1 MFGLG
6 TLLAKAWFKPVAILV
21 GILALVGALWWTI
34 HNWEENIYKRGY
46 DAARV
51 EVAAEQAA
59 KLKELTDAVNLL
71 SKESSQRA
79 DALDVQQKA
88 FAAST
93 SAILTQI
100 KNEPLVVTNAKGDC
114 KPTAEA
120 SRAWNELQKSL
131 QR

>member
-1 MFGLG
+1 LIFIGS
-6 TLLAKAWFKPVAILV
+6 
-21 GILALVGALWWTI
+21 LWWAI
-34 HNWEENIYKRGY
+34 HTWEENIYKRGY
-46 DAARV
+46 DTARV

-59 KLKELTDAVNLL
+59 KLKELTDAVKLL

-100 KNEPLVVTNAKGDC
+100 KNKPLVVANAKGDC
-114 KPTAEA
+114 KPTTEA
-120 SRAWNELQKSL
+120 SKTWNDLQKSL